1 MKEMKKMK
9 TEKILGIWMQPS
21 GVEIIEAEYDHDAHA
36 YEMAYDGRHV
46 VTIYTDTL
54 KDTEVIRAC
63 LNAGE
68 DVRDWEDGNGRCI
81 GTLITERTG
90 DGLRETLK
98 RLERDGEC
106 YCNNRLG
113 DGADGTLWVDQAN
126 GVWYEYETDDMV
138 GVDDLTD
145 DELLEVRIGGL

>member
-1 MKEMKKMK
+1 MA
-9 TEKILGIWMQPS
+9 TEKILGLWMQPS
-21 GVEIIEAEYDHDAHA
+21 GVEIIEAEYDNDAHA

-46 VTIYTDTL
+46 VTIYTGTPE
-54 KDTEVIRAC
+54 DTEVIRAR
-63 LNAGE
+63 LNADE

-81 GTLITERTG
+81 GTLITQRTT
-90 DGLRETLK
+90 GLRETLK

-113 DGADGTLWVDQAN
+113 DGVDGTLWVDQAN

-145 DELLEVRIGGL
+145 EDLKNVVIGGL

>member
-1 MKEMKKMK
+1 MA

-36 YEMAYDGRHV
+36 YEISYDGRHV
-46 VTIYTDTL
+46 VTIYTGTPE
-54 KDTEVIRAC
+54 DTEVIRAR
-63 LNAGE
+63 LNADE

-81 GTLITERTG
+81 GTLIAERTG

-98 RLERDGEC
+98 RLQSDGEC

-113 DGADGTLWVDQAN
+113 NGVYGTLWVDQAN

-145 DELLEVRIGGL
+145 EDLQDVIMGGL